1 MKKPLLLL
9 AVLSVTSTG
18 FAQTTNPQ
26 GQLNYTVTP
35 IKVETTAKTVFPSI
49 DKINSELKEGVFID
63 VNKLLSIQKG
73 MAKQDVLNR
82 LGAPHFQK
90 NTTKDDEWNYLIKV
104 ATNPEKTQYTKCQAQ
119 AHFAKSDELI
129 DFLWNKPV
137 CMALIQM
144 KKPVE
149 TFNLSSDFLF
159 DFDKATLRPQAINT
173 LGQIIERVRAK
184 PVRITI
190 KGYTDTYGSEQ
201 YNYALSNRRANVV
214 KNYFASQ
221 GVTAPIDAVAM
232 GEAEPVVTNC
242 SIQATVSGIACQAP
256 NRRVVIHVTQ

>member
-1 MKKPLLLL
+1 MKMKQKTFGASVLL
-9 AVLSVTSTG
+9 A
-18 FAQTTNPQ
+18 FAVQ
-26 GQLNYTVTP
+26 GVHAQDVNYTVTP
-35 IKVETTAKTVFPSI
+35 IKVETTAKTVFPNI
-49 DKINSELKEGVFID
+49 DKINPTYKEGVFID
-63 VNKLLSIQKG
+63 VNKLVSIQKG
-73 MAKQDVLNR
+73 MGKQEI
-82 LGAPHFQK
+82 LGLVGSPHFQG
-90 NTTKDDEWNYLIKV
+90 NTPNHDEWNYLIKV
-104 ATNPEKTQYTKCQAQ
+104 ATNPERTQFTECQAQ

-159 DFDKATLRPQAINT
+159 DFDRATLRPEAINT
-173 LGQIIERVRAK
+173 LGQITERVRGK
-184 PVRITI
+184 PVRMTI

-201 YNYALSNRRANVV
+201 YNYDLSSRRANVV
-214 KNYFASQ
+214 KNYLASQ

-232 GEAEPVVTNC
+232 GESEPVVTHC
-242 SIQATVSGIACQAP
+242 SPQATASGIACQSP